1 MWREINRISWSTI
14 IKTQNIIKKE
24 FWSFSPSSSLAANQT
39 ISFMLLPIVCICCA
53 QMYELLL
60 LCQRIPFSSTDGAF
74 KWSKL
79 NKLTWNFTHKT
90 TVKRESL
97 GIGRSLE
104 TRRFVVSLRSLAKNR
119 EAGER
124 GTWNLAQI
132 KWYFLSFYYCLSS
145 SLLFTFH
152 CCSDGFSPHSPTT
165 QTTVVCYVWS
175 RQLTTNYS
183 PAHVCLIWSKLE
195 ITSYLLDI
203 IYIDPARCRSESF
216 SIFFSRSFFFI
227 TWFFISCRLYQVE
240 RLARLKSSQ
249 TSDDVWC
256 VARIVANFHPAHFW
270 QFVLKLFNYLNS
282 I

>member
-1 MWREINRISWSTI
+1 MINNH
-14 IKTQNIIKKE
+14 QNIIKKE
-24 FWSFSPSSSLAANQT
+24 FWSFFSPSSSLAANQT
-39 ISFMLLPIVCICCA
+39 ISFMLLPIVCICCE

-74 KWSKL
+74 NWSKL
-79 NKLTWNFTHKT
+79 NKLTWNFTHKK

-175 RQLTTNYS
+175 RQLTTNYL
-183 PAHVCLIWSKLE
+183 PARVCLIWSKLE

-203 IYIDPARCRSESF
+203 IYRTGTLSIWKLLYFLLSFILLHHMILHIMSTLSSQETHAHEIKSDFRRCLMCGADSGE
-216 SIFFSRSFFFI
+216 
-227 TWFFISCRLYQVE
+227 VE
-240 RLARLKSSQ
+240 RLMKADKF
-249 TSDDVWC
+249 
-256 VARIVANFHPAHFW
+256 NFHPANFL